1 MSQKLPR
8 DLSADDLIKA
18 LSKHY
23 NYKVIR
29 RESSH
34 IRLRTFLKGKHSEH
48 SITIPDHNPIK
59 VPTLSNIL
67 RDVALHLDISKKE
80 IIEKTRKQ

>member
-23 NYKVIR
+23 NYEVIR

>member
-23 NYKVIR
+23 NYEVIR

-59 VPTLSNIL
+59 VPTLNNIL
-67 RDVALHLDISKKE
+67 RDIALHLDISKKE
-80 IIEKTRKQ
+80 IINKLAR

>member
-8 DLSADDLIKA
+8 DLSANDLIKA

-23 NYKVIR
+23 NYEVIR

-34 IRLRTFLKGKHSEH
+34 IRLCTFLKGKHSEH

-59 VPTLSNIL
+59 LRTLNSVL
-67 RDVALHLDISKKE
+67 RDIALHLDIPKKE
-80 IIEKTRKQ
+80 IIEKIRKQ